1 MPKQVPVTRQLMTE
15 REGRR
20 PAAVRR
26 LAETGREPETGQ

>member
-20 PAAVRR
+20 PAAVR